1 MRSVFRAK
9 NLVIILGNVNE
20 QRRPTGA
27 RLGHRRARRTRA
39 MNPRNDRRDKPR
51 DKDDPR
57 RNDRHDRSGR
67 GCVDGTNR
75 TRFLVRRARFFFFL
89 SRRISSLSDRS
100 SDSIDPRDAR
110 APRRRAL
117 TARSPVHRIA
127 RATDSHEGLHRGG
140 AGKGGWGVPGEE
152 AEVTLGDVASAEE
165 EREEVVAR
173 DEDDERA
180 EAEKPEF
187 SAKIDDDDAFPIL
200 GGK

>member
-1 MRSVFRAK
+1 
-9 NLVIILGNVNE
+9 
-20 QRRPTGA
+20 
-27 RLGHRRARRTRA
+27 

-67 GCVDGTNR
+67 G
-75 TRFLVRRARFFFFL
+75 
-89 SRRISSLSDRS
+89 
-100 SDSIDPRDAR
+100 
-110 APRRRAL
+110 
-117 TARSPVHRIA
+117 
-127 RATDSHEGLHRGG
+127 HEGLHRGG

-180 EAEKPEF
+180 KAEKPEF